1 MEDTRWLRLISVG
14 LVLAAMA
21 VGYFLLSSNFFSNKS
36 TKVVTQQNTQGQQA
50 TASGQESDNNILA
63 EVSESPKPS
72 NSPAYAK
79 IVGRNQT
86 EIETLPNTGASLFLI
101 GIFSASVLSVG
112 LGLRRFPH

>member
-36 TKVVTQQNTQGQQA
+36 TKVSTQQDSQAQQA
-50 TASGQESDNNILA
+50 TASGQQSQTSVLG
-63 EVSESPKPS
+63 EVTQSPAPS

-86 EIETLPNTGASLFLI
+86 EVETLPKTGIPLFLI
-101 GIFSASVLSVG
+101 GVVSVSVLSTG
-112 LGLRRFPH
+112 LGLRRFPY